1 MVVCFYKSDCTMFSG
16 TIQIS
21 FEKTKKRFECLPD
34 LQMCGFCRFSV
45 VLPAPHLAIVLNLTY
60 HICRYLNLTVI
71 IFALVISR
79 CCIKKTLK
87 LTVAPST
94 LSLPS
99 ASQRVLWQLQCGHTG
114 LRGTSIVK
122 NSQVL
127 HLLLTACRAHV
138 WSTPACLE
146 SSLVGDDSTSTI
158 SIPVHLKQT
167 TKTVLPWTWSLK
179 ATVRLE

>member
-1 MVVCFYKSDCTMFSG
+1 M
-16 TIQIS
+16 
-21 FEKTKKRFECLPD
+21 RFEGLPD
-34 LQMCGFCRFSV
+34 LQMSCSCGFSV
-45 VLPAPHLAIVLNLTY
+45 VLPTLHLPIVLNLTY
-60 HICRYLNLTVI
+60 HISRY
-71 IFALVISR
+71 
-79 CCIKKTLK
+79 LK
-87 LTVAPST
+87 LTVVKICSVYLWLYQENIEAEVNCLTFHTVLT
-94 LSLPS
+94 LCFPESLVAAAVRP
-99 ASQRVLWQLQCGHTG
+99 HYTG
-114 LRGTSIVK
+114 LCGASIVK

>member
-1 MVVCFYKSDCTMFSG
+1 MVVCFYKRDC

-45 VLPAPHLAIVLNLTY
+45 VPPAPHLPIVLNLTY
-60 HICRYLNLTVI
+60 HICRCLNLTVF
-71 IFALVISR
+71 IFALFISR
-79 CCIKKTLK
+79 CIKKTLK